1 MAVTKPAYDAQG
13 WITADYA
20 EMEVGTSTRGCASHT
35 PDHLRIIDFQYID
48 ASLEEVSESCVVRT
62 DNVQGMH
69 TVADQV
75 HAMILLGLS
84 DFPVTL
90 DQFPACQ

>member
-1 MAVTKPAYDAQG
+1 MPQPSMAVTKPAYDAQG

-20 EMEVGTSTRGCASHT
+20 EMEVGTLKRGCVSHTSDHLISSTSTRPLKKCVS
-35 PDHLRIIDFQYID
+35 LR
-48 ASLEEVSESCVVRT
+48 VVRT

-75 HAMILLGLS
+75 HAMILLVLF
-84 DFPVTL
+84 DLP
-90 DQFPACQ
+90 